1 MVNHHFRWLNPPVQD
16 DMTDM
21 TRKPVVHLFFEAVD
35 PSHLRLGDDQRRM
48 WHTQGIQSFSLQLG
62 EPEAKIFFSGRLWEK
77 CFGRND
83 GWGKMCGAQ
92 HGIKKITTREWF
104 LGWNLNSLTFWEGQ
118 SWRQPPSKG
127 DGLSLQ
133 KWDTCSLLKNQW
145 FNGSLLR

>member
-1 MVNHHFRWLNPPVQD
+1 
-16 DMTDM
+16 
-21 TRKPVVHLFFEAVD
+21 
-35 PSHLRLGDDQRRM
+35 
-48 WHTQGIQSFSLQLG
+48 
-62 EPEAKIFFSGRLWEK
+62 
-77 CFGRND
+77 
-83 GWGKMCGAQ
+83 MCGAQ